1 MLSKDLSQ
9 IKKKEEE
16 GSEKKE
22 IKGMKLTLTPH
33 LMLCLGLMKT
43 LNRNR
48 SVLNGCRSVLWL
60 FWVKFQSSFGLG
72 LVLRNFCI
80 KEMLGF

>member
-9 IKKKEEE
+9 TKKKEEE

-22 IKGMKLTLTPH
+22 IKGMKLTLTL

-43 LNRNR
+43 PNRNR
-48 SVLNGCRSVLWL
+48 SVLNGCR
-60 FWVKFQSSFGLG
+60 
-72 LVLRNFCI
+72 
-80 KEMLGF
+80 

>member
-1 MLSKDLSQ
+1 
-9 IKKKEEE
+9 
-16 GSEKKE
+16 
-22 IKGMKLTLTPH
+22 MKLTLTP

-43 LNRNR
+43 PNRNR
-48 SVLNGCRSVLWL
+48 SVLNGCRSILQL